1 MTDERL
7 LCPDDEHDYHLI
19 GGKYH
24 KPTDDAAMNALTWR
38 PEHDSKEIYVSLY
51 CRKCGD
57 TIERQA
63 TTGRPA

>member
-1 MTDERL
+1 MSGERII
-7 LCPDDEHDYHLI
+7 CGDDEHDYQLV
-19 GGKYH
+19 GEKYH
-24 KPTDDAAMNALTWR
+24 KPTDDSVNAITR
-38 PEHDSKEIYVSLY
+38 GPNYDSVETYVSLY